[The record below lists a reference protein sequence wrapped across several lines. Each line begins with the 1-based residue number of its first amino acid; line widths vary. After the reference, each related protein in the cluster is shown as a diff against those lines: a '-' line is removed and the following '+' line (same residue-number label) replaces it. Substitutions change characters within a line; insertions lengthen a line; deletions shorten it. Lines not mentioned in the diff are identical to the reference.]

1 MLEDYANIQRV
12 VLACGA
18 IDLHKGIDGLAIII
32 GDKYKQ
38 NPFEKGTLFLFC
50 GRRSDRIKGPLWMG
64 MGFLLLYMRLENG
77 SLFWLHTTAE
87 AADIM
92 EDQFHYLMQ
101 RLNPLEPKVKEVNP
115 VKISSSIVQTE
126 KFTRVFFGRYHLRTG
141 IYPMDINSM
150 QTRLVRSRILPQI
163 EQNIFLLN
171 LLQPPD

>member
-1 MLEDYANIQRV
+1 
-12 VLACGA
+12 
-18 IDLHKGIDGLAIII
+18 
-32 GDKYKQ
+32 
-38 NPFEKGTLFLFC
+38 
-50 GRRSDRIKGPLWMG
+50 

-77 SLFWLHTTAE
+77 SLFWPNTTTE

-92 EDQFHYLMQ
+92 EDQFRYLMQ
-101 RLNPLEPKVKEVNP
+101 GLNPLDPKVKEVNP